1 MSGTGAARD
10 AMRDVEIA
18 DGDGVLGT
26 AGTDPAT
33 DAELARRMAR
43 RRRRVLR
50 WWPLPAAAA
59 VLLVGGQLVLD
70 ARERT
75 AVAERQEVP
84 GVLRTVDPALEPIAR
99 LPATL
104 GLIAVTGV
112 DAGRLRVDTGQPGSD
127 EVGDLVAVDSRAR
140 EVWRTSLQ
148 TPGRDAGVGVVS
160 ATCLGDA
167 VPATAVRCLVLDGL
181 ATTGQTDGP
190 LPAPSAARLVTVDS
204 RTGAVRA
211 TRDLPAASA
220 LGGADGL
227 QVIASVVDDDL
238 RVTAWDTGTVPD
250 GPDSGDGSALWDVT
264 TGLDAAPAGGALT
277 AAPHVQVSGHHV
289 LVRTYL
295 AVQAFGARDGSREV
309 DADEHLVVTRTG
321 HLAVLG
327 RTTTLVD
334 PGRPAARP
342 LPGIPVTLTVDDG
355 SAPGAEFL
363 LSFDGVP
370 RTLTAY
376 DVAANAPLW
385 SAEHH
390 RWRDGLVL
398 LDGVLYG
405 SDREAVWAV
414 DATTGRE
421 LWRTPTAWLSESGDM
436 LTDGRYLLTV
446 GSVDPL
452 GPGASA
458 LLAFDLSSGERRWA
472 TSLPDGVE
480 SVWTWEDGLFGVD
493 REGVVLLN

>member
-1 MSGTGAARD
+1 MVSGTGAARD
-10 AMRDVEIA
+10 AMRDVEIV
-18 DGDGVLGT
+18 DGDGLLGT
-26 AGTDPAT
+26 GGTDPAA

-43 RRRRVLR
+43 RRRRALR
-50 WWPLPAAAA
+50 WWPLPATAA
-59 VLLVGGQLVLD
+59 VLLVGMQLVLD

-84 GVLRTVDPALEPIAR
+84 GVLRTVDPALEPIAH

-104 GLIAVTGV
+104 GMIAVTGV

-127 EVGDLVAVDSRAR
+127 EAGDLVAVDSRAR
-140 EVWRTSLQ
+140 EAWRTSLQ
-148 TPGRDAGVGVVS
+148 APGRGAGVQS
-160 ATCLGDA
+160 ATCLGDT
-167 VPATAVRCLVLDGL
+167 VPATVVRCLVLDGL

-190 LPAPSAARLVTVDS
+190 LPAPSAARLVTVDPT
-204 RTGAVRA
+204 TGAVRA

-220 LGGADGL
+220 LGGADGI
-227 QVIASVVDDDL
+227 QVIASVVDDVL
-238 RVTAWDTGTVPD
+238 RVTAWDTHAVPD

-264 TGLDAAPAGGALT
+264 TGLDAAPAGGTLT
-277 AAPHVQVSGHHV
+277 PAPHARVNGTHV
-289 LVRTYL
+289 LVQTYL
-295 AVQAFGARDGSREV
+295 AVQAFDARDGSREV

-327 RTTTLVD
+327 RETTLMD
-334 PGRPAARP
+334 PGRPAAQP
-342 LPGIPVTLTVDDG
+342 LPGMPVTLTVDDG

-376 DVAANAPLW
+376 DVAADARLW

-390 RWRDGLVL
+390 RWRNGLVL

-421 LWRTPTAWLSESGDM
+421 RWRTPTALLSESGDM

-446 GSVDPL
+446 GPVDPL
-452 GPGASA
+452 GQGPSA

-472 TSLPDGVE
+472 TPLPDGVE
-480 SVWTWEDGLFGVD
+480 SVWTWENGLFGVD